1 MKSKW
6 VNSFTV
12 ALCLTIIS
20 GYIYSLDLRLVNL
33 AELLA
38 YDLKI
43 LSRDIR
49 PTSGNVVIVAV
60 DEKSLK
66 EKGRWPWPR
75 TLMAQLVDRL
85 SEAEA
90 AVIGFDVLFP
100 EKDVYVPFATVKNAL
115 KEKDLSQVDSDSL
128 GQWLEEVSD
137 SDTHFAKSIIDSDRT
152 VLGFF
157 VYPTEE
163 SATDNDAEKLNQN
176 HLNLLDFSQYS
187 IVQKSPTE
195 NPIDLRKLYAV
206 GLSLPK
212 LMDAANAAGFVTFV
226 PEIDGVIRRVPTV
239 MEYGE
244 YFFPPLSLQMLQQ
257 ATQLPLAIRFAPFGI
272 ESVMLGDTV
281 IPTSEKGDFLVNYY
295 GPAHTFTHYSA
306 SDVLTGKVGVD
317 ELRGKIV
324 LVGGTA
330 AGTYDIHTSP
340 FGPLYPGIEV
350 HANVMES
357 VINGE
362 FLMRPDWLF
371 ILDLLMILISG
382 IVLGLMALF
391 LPAYS
396 MALFLFVSISGY
408 LFADWQ
414 LFTQKGLWVHTVYP
428 VLSQVFVYSGIM
440 LYRIIF
446 EEREKRFIQ
455 GAFGQ
460 YLSPTV
466 VDQLIDDPGML
477 KLGGERKEL
486 TAFFSDLAS
495 FTKISE
501 ALSPDQLVDLLNK
514 YLTEMTDILLKHNG
528 TVDKFEGDAIVSFF
542 GAPVSF
548 EDHARRSCF
557 AALDMQKRLKELRSE
572 WGKQGGQELHMRIGL
587 NTGNM
592 VVGNMGSQNRMDYT
606 MMGDAVNLA
615 SRLEMTNKLY
625 MTATMISE
633 FTYEHV
639 KDDVEVREL
648 DIIRV
653 IGKEQPIKI
662 YELLGRKGEIDER
675 MREII
680 PQFQEGF
687 DYYKNRQWE
696 EGIVCFE
703 NILNVHDDDGPSL
716 VYFERCIT
724 FQNYPPDEDWDGV
737 FTLRT
742 K

>member
-1 MKSKW
+1 M
-6 VNSFTV
+6 
-12 ALCLTIIS
+12 
-20 GYIYSLDLRLVNL
+20 
-33 AELLA
+33 
-38 YDLKI
+38 
-43 LSRDIR
+43 
-49 PTSGNVVIVAV
+49 
-60 DEKSLK
+60 
-66 EKGRWPWPR
+66 
-75 TLMAQLVDRL
+75 
-85 SEAEA
+85 
-90 AVIGFDVLFP
+90 
-100 EKDVYVPFATVKNAL
+100 
-115 KEKDLSQVDSDSL
+115 
-128 GQWLEEVSD
+128 
-137 SDTHFAKSIIDSDRT
+137 
-152 VLGFF
+152 
-157 VYPTEE
+157 
-163 SATDNDAEKLNQN
+163 NQN
-176 HLNLLDFSQYS
+176 NLNLLDFSQFS
-187 IVQKSPTE
+187 IVQKSQVE

-226 PEIDGVIRRVPTV
+226 PEVDGVIRRVPTV
-239 MEYGE
+239 MEHGE

-257 ATQLPLAIRFAPFGI
+257 ATQLPLAVRFAPFGI
-272 ESVMLGDTV
+272 ESVMLGDTI
-281 IPTSEKGDFLVNYY
+281 IPTSEKGDLLVNYY

-306 SDVLTGKVGVD
+306 SDVLSGKVGVD
-317 ELRGKIV
+317 ELQGKIV

-340 FGPLYPGIEV
+340 YGPLYPGIEV

-357 VINGE
+357 VINGD
-362 FLMRPDWLF
+362 FLMRPDWLM
-371 ILDLLMILISG
+371 ILDLLMILVSG

-396 MALFLFVSISGY
+396 MALFLLVGISGY

-446 EEREKRFIQ
+446 EEKEKRFIQ

-466 VDQLIDDPGML
+466 VNQLIEDPSML

-486 TAFFSDLAS
+486 TAFFSDLAG

-501 ALSPDQLVDLLNK
+501 ALSADQLVDLLNK
-514 YLTEMTDILLKHNG
+514 YLTEMTDILLQHNG

-587 NTGNM
+587 NTGTM
-592 VVGNMGSQNRMDYT
+592 VVGNMGSENRMDYT

-615 SRLEMTNKLY
+615 ARLEMTNKQY

-633 FTYEHV
+633 FTYEQV

-648 DIIRV
+648 DSIRV
-653 IGKEQPIKI
+653 MGKEQPVKI
-662 YELLGRKGEIDER
+662 YELLGRKGEIDDR

-680 PQFQEGF
+680 PQFQEGLN
-687 DYYKNRQWE
+687 YYKNRQWE
-696 EGIVCFE
+696 EGITCFE

-724 FQNYPPDEDWDGV
+724 FQNYPPEGDWDGV

>member
-1 MKSKW
+1 
-6 VNSFTV
+6 
-12 ALCLTIIS
+12 
-20 GYIYSLDLRLVNL
+20 
-33 AELLA
+33 
-38 YDLKI
+38 
-43 LSRDIR
+43 
-49 PTSGNVVIVAV
+49 
-60 DEKSLK
+60 
-66 EKGRWPWPR
+66 
-75 TLMAQLVDRL
+75 
-85 SEAEA
+85 
-90 AVIGFDVLFP
+90 
-100 EKDVYVPFATVKNAL
+100 
-115 KEKDLSQVDSDSL
+115 
-128 GQWLEEVSD
+128 
-137 SDTHFAKSIIDSDRT
+137 
-152 VLGFF
+152 
-157 VYPTEE
+157 
-163 SATDNDAEKLNQN
+163 
-176 HLNLLDFSQYS
+176 
-187 IVQKSPTE
+187 
-195 NPIDLRKLYAV
+195 
-206 GLSLPK
+206 
-212 LMDAANAAGFVTFV
+212 MDAANAAGFVTFV

-239 MEYGE
+239 MKHGE

-272 ESVMLGDTV
+272 ESVMLGETV

-306 SDVLTGKVGVD
+306 SDVLSGKVGVD
-317 ELRGKIV
+317 ELQGKIV

-340 FGPLYPGIEV
+340 YGPLYPGIEV

-357 VINGE
+357 VINGD
-362 FLMRPDWLF
+362 FLMRPDWLM
-371 ILDLLMILISG
+371 ILDLLMILVSG
-382 IVLGLMALF
+382 IILGLMALF

-446 EEREKRFIQ
+446 EEKEKRFIQ

-466 VDQLIDDPGML
+466 VNQLIEDPGML

-486 TAFFSDLAS
+486 TAFFSDLVG

-501 ALSPDQLVDLLNK
+501 ALTPDQLVDLLNK

-557 AALDMQKRLKELRSE
+557 AALDMQKRLEELREE
-572 WGKQGGQELHMRIGL
+572 WGKQGGQELRMRIGL

-592 VVGNMGSQNRMDYT
+592 VVGNMGSKNRMDYT

-615 SRLEMTNKLY
+615 ARLEMTNKQY
-625 MTATMISE
+625 MTSTMISE
-633 FTYEHV
+633 FTYEQV

-648 DIIRV
+648 DSIRV
-653 IGKEQPIKI
+653 MGKEQTIKI
-662 YELLGRKGEIDER
+662 YELLGRKGEIDDR
-675 MREII
+675 MKEII
-680 PQFQEGF
+680 PQFQEGLK
-687 DYYKNRQWE
+687 YYKNRQWDD
-696 EGIVCFE
+696 GITCFE

-724 FQNYPPDEDWDGV
+724 FQNYPPDDDWDGV